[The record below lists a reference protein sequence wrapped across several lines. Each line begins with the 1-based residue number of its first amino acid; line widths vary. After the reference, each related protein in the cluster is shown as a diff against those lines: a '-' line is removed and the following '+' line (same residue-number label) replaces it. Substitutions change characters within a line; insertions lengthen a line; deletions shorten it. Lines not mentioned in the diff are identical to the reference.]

1 MKAKARL
8 ITGSLRATAGIVG
21 SIAAQAW
28 AQPSGVSAIGRMTD
42 KTGLKAYLRVS
53 PVEPQQLVWL
63 VPQVG
68 IDYTIESNKNWNII

>member
-8 ITGSLRATAGIVG
+8 ITGSLCATAGIVG
-21 SIAAQAW
+21 GIAAQAW
-28 AQPSGVSAIGRMTD
+28 AQPSGVSASGRMTD
-42 KTGLKAYLRVS
+42 EPNLKAYLRVS